1 MTKISNNLIKI
12 FLVSFLITFGVG
24 VFSYKHSVA
33 VAAQETGAEEKTDQ
47 EATSATTA
55 SLKERIEK
63 VVEEKESK
71 NGSVAGQIDYKTR
84 AIVGV
89 VERVSESA
97 ITISNTSGSVII
109 PITPTVE
116 LIKDDKQLIIGD
128 IEIENS
134 VIALGLQTGETFTP
148 IKVII
153 DDDQIMPRPQV
164 VTIGAVKEISN
175 TNLSIESRLST
186 STSTFSL
193 NKNTQII
200 DAESNKILASNL
212 FEDVQVVIAGYI
224 DSSGNEEK
232 KIAQIVKALVS
243 LD

>member
-1 MTKISNNLIKI
+1 MLKTLNSFTKILLIT
-12 FLVSFLITFGVG
+12 FLITLITG
-24 VFSYKHSVA
+24 VFSYDHNML
-33 VAAQETGAEEKTDQ
+33 VAAQETRAEEKTDQ

-63 VVEEKESK
+63 VVEEKENK

-97 ITISNTSGSVII
+97 ITISNISGSVII
-109 PITPTVE
+109 PITPAVE
-116 LIKDDKQLIIGD
+116 LIKDDKQLLIAD

-148 IKVII
+148 IKVIV

-164 VTIGAVKEISN
+164 VTIGAVKEISSSS
-175 TNLSIESRLST
+175 LSIESRISS

-193 NKNTQII
+193 NKNAQII
-200 DAESNKILASNL
+200 DAENNEISISDL

-224 DSSGNEEK
+224 DNSGDEEK